1 MYAGDI
7 NLPCTPFPPTRS
19 PPNKKCAYFLQS
31 SYLFTINWL
40 FPSIIEMFRIN
51 FYRVSLDFSF
61 RNTKLITVYVIE
73 QITTPIRNVH
83 NMTTEESK
91 HIFCWGEIVWEE
103 KVCTG
108 DLCLL
113 RGRPSP
119 CGR

>member
-1 MYAGDI
+1 MQNVIPVNPPPLRGSLLRKSLISRMDWVSHAGDI

-19 PPNKKCAYFLQS
+19 PPNKKCAYFPQS
-31 SYLFTINWL
+31 SYLFPINWL

-83 NMTTEESK
+83 S
-91 HIFCWGEIVWEE
+91 
-103 KVCTG
+103 
-108 DLCLL
+108 L
-113 RGRPSP
+113 
-119 CGR
+119 